1 MTDRFNTITV
11 VLEKEMRDDDAA
23 AIIAAIRQIRGVLD
37 AKGNV
42 SDMTE
47 WMAQS
52 RARRELGEKLLAIL
66 YPGKGES

>member
-11 VLEKEMRDDDAA
+11 VLEKEMRDDDAEA
-23 AIIAAIRQIRGVLD
+23 TLAAIRQIRGVLD

-47 WMAQS
+47 WMAET

-66 YPGKGES
+66 YSRKGES